1 MMAGDAGADVVVG
14 KSGLGG
20 SGVSA
25 PEVVVDGGAEVPG
38 MGATVV
44 EGGEDDMIEREQAD
58 TKLVESS
65 TLPDLGWR
73 L

>member
-1 MMAGDAGADVVVG
+1 VG
-14 KSGLGG
+14 KSGPGG

-25 PEVVVDGGAEVPG
+25 PEVAVDGGAEVPDT
-38 MGATVV
+38 GATMV
-44 EGGEDDMIEREQAD
+44 EGGGDDMIEQEQAD

-65 TLPDLGWR
+65 TLLGLGRR